1 MEIIIIII
9 TITISI
15 IIGILT
21 TLKMRYKK
29 DLKSEINFN
38 YLIDTMCN
46 VDIFN
51 KSEKELNVEKGKYI
65 FVDPTNSYC
74 AVKKCEGEYILVEK
88 NKLKSIATVKEIKE

>member
-1 MEIIIIII
+1 MEIIIVIT
-9 TITISI
+9 TITMSI

-21 TLKMRYKK
+21 TLKIRYKK
-29 DLKSEINFN
+29 NLKSEINLNN

-88 NKLKSIATVKEIKE
+88 KQAKVYCNS